1 MYLCP
6 QNANLVKI
14 RNMAAHYESKHGSV
28 SVPAEQ
34 LYMSFTDLSVFTKS
48 LPAEYRDS
56 VTADYDHLK
65 ATVKGFTV
73 GVKVAERRPYC
84 LIRLED
90 DGAPFHFNV
99 IAHFDHESYNATDL
113 NFMMKAMLGNKI
125 QEALDKAVDGLVS
138 VSQGKAPQFPSDL
151 G

>member
-1 MYLCP
+1 
-6 QNANLVKI
+6 
-14 RNMAAHYESKHGSV
+14 MAAHYESKHGSV

-56 VTADYDHLK
+56 VTADYDHLT

-99 IAHFDHESYNATDL
+99 IAHFDHESYNATDFWLEVDADL